1 MIKLYSE
8 KKTERI
14 LAAYADWIE
23 TVCER
28 YAVPSAM
35 VKAVLRKEIAEIDL
49 LDPVADLLVRLY
61 WLRRRL
67 FGRGVAAKRRGILGK
82 RDSSTGYAQIF
93 AYVAVNAANYALD
106 RGLDD
111 AAGLGLPEDRRPD
124 GANEN
129 DLRAM
134 WLRLKR
140 DRKFNIQMGALNLI
154 SAAEEMNGHTDFARC
169 TPEEL
174 QRAFTRYN
182 AGTDRVTAYG
192 KEVYGYYLM
201 YGGHGGTKMNAEK
214 KLTILHLDHCPYCH
228 KARRALDELCE
239 ETPAYRGVAVEWI
252 EEERE
257 SEAAGRFTDYSCVP
271 TIYAGADKLY
281 EARPGDDY
289 ETIKAEVRKALE
301 AAL

>member
-1 MIKLYSE
+1 MIKLYSV

-14 LAAYADWIE
+14 LAEYDGWIE
-23 TVCER
+23 TVAKR
-28 YAVPSAM
+28 YAIPSAM
-35 VKAVLRKEIAEIDL
+35 IKAVLRKEIADIDL
-49 LDPVADLLVRLY
+49 LDPVADLLVRLCY
-61 WLRRRL
+61 LRCRL
-67 FGRGVAAKRRGILGK
+67 FECGTVKRRGILAK

-93 AYVAVNAANYALD
+93 AYVAINAVGYALD

-124 GANEN
+124 SANED
-129 DLRAM
+129 DLCAM

-154 SAAEEMNGHTDFARC
+154 SAADAMNGHTDFARY
-169 TPEEL
+169 TPEEI

-182 AGTDRVTAYG
+182 ARTDRITAYG
-192 KEVYGYYLM
+192 KEVYGYYLR

-214 KLTILHLDHCPYCH
+214 KLTILHLDDCPYCH

-239 ETPAYRGVAVEWI
+239 ENPAYRGVAVEWI

-257 SEAAGRFTDYSCVP
+257 SEAAGRFTDYYYVP

-281 EARPGDDY
+281 EAHPGDGYDK
-289 ETIKAEVRKALE
+289 IKAEVRKALE